1 MMGLA
6 TTKRTQ
12 RPHYGLGKTWQERI
26 GRALTYLALTA
37 LSLIFLI
44 PLIRM
49 FLTSLMTLEQ
59 MAAWP
64 PEWIPNP
71 VQWENYS
78 KALYFWHF
86 GQSFKN
92 TAIITFATMV
102 GQLLSCTLVA
112 YGFAKL
118 RFPGRDVLFSLLLST
133 MMLPGAV
140 RLVPTYL
147 GYAKLGWINTFL
159 PLVVPTFFGNAF
171 FIFLLRQFFHTIPQE
186 LTDAARID
194 GASEIGIW
202 VRIMLP
208 LSGPALIVVAIF
220 SFQGA
225 WNDFMGPLMYLTDE
239 KLRTLALG
247 LYHFRA
253 MTGQGSLYHQLM
265 AASVLMVLP
274 MLIVF
279 AVFQRYFIQGVTL
292 TGMKG

>member
-1 MMGLA
+1 MSHAIAKPALRSRQGMGKSA
-6 TTKRTQ
+6 R
-12 RPHYGLGKTWQERI
+12 ERI
-26 GRALTYLALTA
+26 GRISVYAALTI
-37 LSLIFLI
+37 LSLIFVI
-44 PLIRM
+44 PLVRM

-71 VQWENYS
+71 VQWENYG
-78 KALYFWHF
+78 KALKFWEF
-86 GQSFKN
+86 GRSFKN
-92 TAIITFATMV
+92 TVIVTFATMV

-118 RFPGRDVLFSLLLST
+118 RFPGRETIFSLLLST

-140 RLVPTYL
+140 RLVPTYIA
-147 GYAKLGWINTFL
+147 YHKLGWINTFL
-159 PLVVPTFFGNAF
+159 PLIVPTFFGNAF
-171 FIFLLRQFFHTIPQE
+171 FVFLLRQFFRSIPEE

-194 GASEIGIW
+194 GASDLGIW

-225 WNDFMGPLMYLTDE
+225 WNDFMGPLMYLTNE

-265 AASVLMVLP
+265 AASVLMVIP
-274 MLIVF
+274 MLVVF